1 MGEMLDYIRSTA
13 RFDLPEVA
21 LAACIAFSGMILGRR
36 VRATDDTRP
45 NIYCLS
51 IAESG
56 TGKNH
61 ARQTIKRIMYES
73 GIPIPAEGAASATGL
88 VKNLARYPS
97 MTMQI
102 DEAGLVF
109 RQMKNPRSPQ
119 AEVGAQL
126 SELFTG
132 SQGIYTY
139 RAYADALNEVQIDQP
154 HLSLNAT
161 TTEQSLY
168 AGGFN
173 HEDAEQ
179 GLFGRFLIF
188 RPEQMDPPE
197 QFDLEVTPLP
207 KSIIDGVKSW
217 WDFQPW
223 NKLEGAN
230 LLPDHPTPMIVPFS
244 DDAKKR
250 YRVYATQIAER
261 LQNENAFV
269 KALWRRSRE
278 KTSRLAL
285 IHACMQGGKRDG
297 IVIERSSMDW
307 AIAVNNYSTR
317 GMVFD
322 MDHAMVESNYQR
334 DVQYVLSKIPA
345 SGIER
350 WRLNKS
356 LGRLKQKERDE
367 ILTDLVQR
375 GEIRFDENKTG
386 GPPSITVHRS

>member
-1 MGEMLDYIRSTA
+1 MPTDLIQNVNGYTDKGFLHRSMQLDQQIRIEVESDLTGKPKRATRPRLTAAELSPGGLMGEMLDYIRSTA

-61 ARQTIKRIMYES
+61 ARQTIKRIMYEA

-188 RPEQMDPPE
+188 RPEQMD
-197 QFDLEVTPLP
+197 
-207 KSIIDGVKSW
+207 
-217 WDFQPW
+217 
-223 NKLEGAN
+223 
-230 LLPDHPTPMIVPFS
+230 
-244 DDAKKR
+244 
-250 YRVYATQIAER
+250 
-261 LQNENAFV
+261 
-269 KALWRRSRE
+269 RRS
-278 KTSRLAL
+278 
-285 IHACMQGGKRDG
+285 
-297 IVIERSSMDW
+297 
-307 AIAVNNYSTR
+307 NST
-317 GMVFD
+317 
-322 MDHAMVESNYQR
+322 
-334 DVQYVLSKIPA
+334 
-345 SGIER
+345 
-350 WRLNKS
+350 
-356 LGRLKQKERDE
+356 
-367 ILTDLVQR
+367 
-375 GEIRFDENKTG
+375 
-386 GPPSITVHRS
+386 